1 MKTAQLIFIFV
12 AFYIS
17 CIVYVLHIHYAP
29 EVAYMK
35 SYFNSDQ
42 NSMKYS
48 NDNKEE
54 DNKLLVWTNIYK
66 NLESQYL
73 FPSDFN
79 VDKYFNTKFEGPDY
93 NTNEFMVPKRD
104 KYCWANFLQY
114 VLNSK
119 QNLIDSK
126 YLFTDYVPSN
136 SLKYELSKK
145 YTIKNGRFYK
155 KAMSRKLYKA
165 RKSMNWDPKIRIYFT
180 NSTLHYRFEL
190 GKHYLCPFQMAN
202 HMFGQGVLS
211 RPDLFSDLM
220 TDRHKADK
228 KKAKVDPF
236 KNCYKTNEFYPETF
250 RLYDR
255 IECKAFF
262 KKTSTKDYFNS
273 MKTSSQYV
281 WKIPEEKK
289 TVLLDYLEDTKLKE
303 TYTNG
308 KDCGKLQ
315 DRQLV
320 QTNVNDQLQYED
332 GRNFKIRSFVH
343 VASLDPLVVY
353 FEEGYALL
361 ERTELKENFMELQTS
376 VEELGEYLLKNKMIK
391 TAMAYNFAE
400 NINKKAKDIIRRVIL
415 LAKNSFYKDSR
426 TFQVYAIDFI

>member
-1 MKTAQLIFIFV
+1 
-12 AFYIS
+12 
-17 CIVYVLHIHYAP
+17 
-29 EVAYMK
+29 
-35 SYFNSDQ
+35 
-42 NSMKYS
+42 
-48 NDNKEE
+48 
-54 DNKLLVWTNIYK
+54 
-66 NLESQYL
+66 
-73 FPSDFN
+73 
-79 VDKYFNTKFEGPDY
+79 
-93 NTNEFMVPKRD
+93 
-104 KYCWANFLQY
+104 
-114 VLNSK
+114 
-119 QNLIDSK
+119 
-126 YLFTDYVPSN
+126 
-136 SLKYELSKK
+136 
-145 YTIKNGRFYK
+145 
-155 KAMSRKLYKA
+155 
-165 RKSMNWDPKIRIYFT
+165 
-180 NSTLHYRFEL
+180 
-190 GKHYLCPFQMAN
+190 
-202 HMFGQGVLS
+202 
-211 RPDLFSDLM
+211 
-220 TDRHKADK
+220 
-228 KKAKVDPF
+228 
-236 KNCYKTNEFYPETF
+236 
-250 RLYDR
+250 
-255 IECKAFF
+255 
-262 KKTSTKDYFNS
+262 